1 VQSLGKRDHITLVT
15 QRVLEAV
22 LAIVNMRRVRE
33 RGQQWVTKIGLQ
45 LNLISVLLDSINH
58 LILK

>member
-1 VQSLGKRDHITLVT
+1 MQSLGERDHITLVT

-33 RGQQWVTKIGLQ
+33 RGQQWVNYENWVAAK
-45 LNLISVLLDSINH
+45 SHFCSIR
-58 LILK
+58 